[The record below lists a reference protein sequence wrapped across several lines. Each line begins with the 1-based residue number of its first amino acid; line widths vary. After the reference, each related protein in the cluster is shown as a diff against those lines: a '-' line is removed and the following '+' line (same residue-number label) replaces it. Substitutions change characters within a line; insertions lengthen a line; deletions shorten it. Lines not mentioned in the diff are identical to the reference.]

1 MNTKITRR
9 VTVLCNMVIF
19 LVTTGIS
26 EIFTVKA
33 LNGRSD
39 DKQEKQAKKDYF
51 EASDSVLEIGYFLG
65 SNRVQRE
72 FTVKALKCNKLR
84 IFWLL
89 TGFSDIFTVR
99 A

>member
-1 MNTKITRR
+1 MIKRR
-9 VTVLCNMVIF
+9 VTEFGKSAIF

-51 EASDSVLEIGYFLG
+51 EGSDSVLEIGYFLG

-72 FTVKALKCNKLR
+72 FYCKSSKM
-84 IFWLL
+84 
-89 TGFSDIFTVR
+89 
-99 A
+99 

>member
-72 FTVKALKCNKLR
+72 FYRKSSKM
-84 IFWLL
+84 
-89 TGFSDIFTVR
+89 
-99 A
+99 

>member
-26 EIFTVKA
+26 EIFTVRA
-33 LNGRSD
+33 PNGRSD
-39 DKQEKQAKKDYF
+39 DKQEKQAKKLYF
-51 EASDSVLEIGYFLG
+51 EASDSVLEIGYFLA

-72 FTVKALKCNKLR
+72 FYSKSSKM
-84 IFWLL
+84 
-89 TGFSDIFTVR
+89 
-99 A
+99 

>member
-33 LNGRSD
+33 PNGRSD

-51 EASDSVLEIGYFLG
+51 EASDCVLEIGYLLG

-72 FTVKALKCNKLR
+72 FYRKSSKM
-84 IFWLL
+84 
-89 TGFSDIFTVR
+89 
-99 A
+99 

>member
-19 LVTTGIS
+19 LVSTGIS

-51 EASDSVLEIGYFLG
+51 EGSDSVLEIGYFLG

-72 FTVKALKCNKLR
+72 FYCKSSKM
-84 IFWLL
+84 
-89 TGFSDIFTVR
+89 
-99 A
+99 

>member
-9 VTVLCNMVIF
+9 VTVLCNIVIF

-33 LNGRSD
+33 PNGRSD

-51 EASDSVLEIGYFLG
+51 EASDCVLEIGYLLG

-72 FTVKALKCNKLR
+72 FYRKSSKM
-84 IFWLL
+84 
-89 TGFSDIFTVR
+89 
-99 A
+99 

>member
-19 LVTTGIS
+19 LVSTGIS

-72 FTVKALKCNKLR
+72 FYRKSSKM
-84 IFWLL
+84 
-89 TGFSDIFTVR
+89 
-99 A
+99 

>member
-1 MNTKITRR
+1 MKGIKNQVNTKVARR

-19 LVTTGIS
+19 LVTTEIS
-26 EIFTVKA
+26 EIFSVGA
-33 LNGRSD
+33 PNWRSG

-72 FTVKALKCNKLR
+72 FYRKSSKM
-84 IFWLL
+84 
-89 TGFSDIFTVR
+89 
-99 A
+99 

>member
-26 EIFTVKA
+26 EIFTVRA
-33 LNGRSD
+33 RNGHSD

-51 EASDSVLEIGYFLG
+51 ETSDSVLEIGYFLG

-72 FTVKALKCNKLR
+72 FYRKSSKM
-84 IFWLL
+84 
-89 TGFSDIFTVR
+89 
-99 A
+99 

>member
-26 EIFTVKA
+26 EIFTVRA
-33 LNGRSD
+33 RNGRSD

-51 EASDSVLEIGYFLG
+51 ESSDSVLEIGYFLG
-65 SNRVQRE
+65 SKRVQRE
-72 FTVKALKCNKLR
+72 FYRKSSKM
-84 IFWLL
+84 
-89 TGFSDIFTVR
+89 
-99 A
+99 

>member
-33 LNGRSD
+33 PNGRSD

-72 FTVKALKCNKLR
+72 FYRKSSKM
-84 IFWLL
+84 
-89 TGFSDIFTVR
+89 
-99 A
+99 

>member
-1 MNTKITRR
+1 
-9 VTVLCNMVIF
+9 MVIF

-33 LNGRSD
+33 PNWRSD

-65 SNRVQRE
+65 GNRVQRE
-72 FTVKALKCNKLR
+72 FYRKSSKM
-84 IFWLL
+84 
-89 TGFSDIFTVR
+89 
-99 A
+99 

>member
-33 LNGRSD
+33 PNGRSD

-51 EASDSVLEIGYFLG
+51 EASDSVFQIGNVLG
-65 SNRVQRE
+65 TNRV
-72 FTVKALKCNKLR
+72 
-84 IFWLL
+84 
-89 TGFSDIFTVR
+89 
-99 A
+99 

>member
-1 MNTKITRR
+1 
-9 VTVLCNMVIF
+9 MVIF
-19 LVTTGIS
+19 LVTAGIS

-33 LNGRSD
+33 LNERSD

-72 FTVKALKCNKLR
+72 FYRKSSKM
-84 IFWLL
+84 
-89 TGFSDIFTVR
+89 
-99 A
+99 

>member
-1 MNTKITRR
+1 MNTKIAKR

-26 EIFTVKA
+26 EIFTVRA
-33 LNGRSD
+33 PNWRSD

-51 EASDSVLEIGYFLG
+51 EASDSVLEIGYFFG

-72 FTVKALKCNKLR
+72 FYRKSSKM
-84 IFWLL
+84 
-89 TGFSDIFTVR
+89 
-99 A
+99 